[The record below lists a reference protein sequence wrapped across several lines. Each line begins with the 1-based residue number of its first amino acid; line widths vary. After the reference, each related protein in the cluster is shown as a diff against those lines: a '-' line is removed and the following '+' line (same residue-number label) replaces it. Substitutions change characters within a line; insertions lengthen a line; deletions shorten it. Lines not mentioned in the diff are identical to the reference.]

1 MTSGLVGAI
10 VAGFPL
16 RAEFYHTGAASIPV
30 LTASLLLLMLPAL
43 AAVAIPGRRASDPTA
58 TLRRE

>member
-43 AAVAIPGRRASDPTA
+43 AAVAIPDRRASDPTA